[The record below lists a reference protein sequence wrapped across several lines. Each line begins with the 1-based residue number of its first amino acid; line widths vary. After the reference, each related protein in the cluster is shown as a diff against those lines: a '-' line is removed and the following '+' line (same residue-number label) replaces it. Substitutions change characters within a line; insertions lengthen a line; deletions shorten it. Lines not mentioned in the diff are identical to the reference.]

1 MRLKNIL
8 LPTDLT
14 QRSKP
19 ALRYALSL
27 ATKYSA
33 VITVVHV
40 ANDLDAWELYCDE
53 FSFRIP
59 VERAWPADR
68 VMAEASLEMSN
79 FLEPYSET
87 IKRLPAISKRVV
99 LGSIVDEIVSAA
111 EDLQADLIVMSPR
124 RLRGLRR
131 ILTPSIT
138 DQVMRISP
146 CPVLSV
152 IDPLPSHPW
161 QGKLITRLSA
171 GHDRGS
177 PMFRYDGGEIA
188 QLS

>member
-27 ATKYSA
+27 ATEYSA
-33 VITVVHV
+33 AITVVHV
-40 ANDLDAWELYCDE
+40 ANELDSWELYCEE
-53 FSFRIP
+53 FSFMVP
-59 VERAWPADR
+59 AERAWPADR
-68 VMAEASLEMSN
+68 VLAEASLEMSN
-79 FLEPYSET
+79 FLEPYKET

-99 LGSIVDEIVSAA
+99 LGPVVPNIVSVA

-124 RLRGLRR
+124 CLRGLRR

-161 QGKLITRLSA
+161 QGKLITRLFGWPRPRFA
-171 GHDRGS
+171 NV
-177 PMFRYDGGEIA
+177 
-188 QLS
+188 